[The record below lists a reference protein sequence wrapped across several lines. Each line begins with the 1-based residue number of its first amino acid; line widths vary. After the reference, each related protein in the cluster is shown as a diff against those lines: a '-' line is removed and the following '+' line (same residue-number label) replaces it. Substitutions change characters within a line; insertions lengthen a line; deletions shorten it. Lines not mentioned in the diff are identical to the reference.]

1 MFGLSSPDRWMWSCV
16 NQGVKIRNTTCAP
29 ASVWLMFDWKSLYVP
44 QCAVKL
50 LELGFHSCGVDK
62 DGGKSAESGGWRL
75 FPVSLKVLRLMLGV
89 ELMLQIHQ
97 CVLAGGQIS
106 SISWHN
112 KFKSVWSRR
121 WCLLSVWGQRSD
133 WVLDRSEHIS
143 WGKNDPEVHE
153 KKIKNI

>member
-1 MFGLSSPDRWMWSCV
+1 MWSCV
-16 NQGVKIRNTTCAP
+16 IQAVKIRNTTCAP

-50 LELGFHSCGVDK
+50 LELGFHSCGVDT

-112 KFKSVWSRR
+112 KFKSIWSRH
-121 WCLLSVWGQRSD
+121 WCLLSVWGQHREVRGQT

>member
-1 MFGLSSPDRWMWSCV
+1 MI
-16 NQGVKIRNTTCAP
+16 QAVKIRNTACAP

-106 SISWHN
+106 SIS
-112 KFKSVWSRR
+112 
-121 WCLLSVWGQRSD
+121 
-133 WVLDRSEHIS
+133 
-143 WGKNDPEVHE
+143 
-153 KKIKNI
+153 